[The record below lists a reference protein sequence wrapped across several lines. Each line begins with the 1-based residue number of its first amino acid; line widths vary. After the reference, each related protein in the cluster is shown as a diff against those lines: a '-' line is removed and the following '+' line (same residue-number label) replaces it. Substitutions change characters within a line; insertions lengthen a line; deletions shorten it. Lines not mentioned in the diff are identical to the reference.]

1 MFARRAFTETET
13 VVRSSWAYEQEHQH
27 SSCGNSSDAGLS
39 DSHSEGH
46 SDQPEPEIVAK
57 RESGERPCPHNQWTK
72 QTKKRGKLVLRCNVC
87 QCVWKMKPELHT
99 KCSAFH
105 NGKCLAGDSC
115 VHPHIYARRE
125 NASLARRK
133 ARIANAEAAYT
144 NQMQSYQQVVES
156 QPQPQQQPQQQP
168 QPEGTPYHYEPQ
180 ASTTI
185 APVTWNQSYTTWS
198 YNPYQ

>member
-13 VVRSSWAYEQEHQH
+13 VVRSAWSYEQEQAHHQ

-46 SDQPEPEIVAK
+46 SETPEPEVVIK
-57 RESGERPCPHNQWTK
+57 RDSIERPCPHNQWTK

-105 NGKCLAGDSC
+105 NGKCLAGDNC

-133 ARIANAEAAYT
+133 ARIANAEAAYN
-144 NQMQSYQQVVES
+144 NQMQAYQQINE
-156 QPQPQQQPQQQP
+156 QPQEQQPQEQVAYQHQYQP
-168 QPEGTPYHYEPQ
+168 QAVIVDP
-180 ASTTI
+180 AS
-185 APVTWNQSYTTWS
+185 AVTWNQTYTTWS